1 MLNETFSCFHVAF
14 WHVQHNV
21 TERVHVLIFLQLKAA
36 EEIKIKAAETEK
48 QLQLDLAQIKA
59 DQENLDNVT
68 IAEEV
73 SVTKSNST
81 SDVASQHLSTIQ
93 HILWDR
99 RMRIHVYV
107 SNTYTQ

>member
-1 MLNETFSCFHVAF
+1 M
-14 WHVQHNV
+14 

-93 HILWDR
+93 HILFCGIVACAYMYMYLIR
-99 RMRIHVYV
+99 THNSSPYV
-107 SNTYTQ
+107 CIYCALCCELL